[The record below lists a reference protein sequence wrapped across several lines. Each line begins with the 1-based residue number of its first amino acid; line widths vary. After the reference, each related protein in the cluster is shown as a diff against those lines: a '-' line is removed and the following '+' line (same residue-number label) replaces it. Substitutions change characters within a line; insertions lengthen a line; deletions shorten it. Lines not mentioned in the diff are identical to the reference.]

1 MTRARPSV
9 KQLVLAGFGLAAV
22 AAVAVAE
29 LAEANEANEA
39 LRHLSP
45 LRAHPW

>member
-29 LAEANEANEA
+29 LAEANEA

>member
-1 MTRARPSV
+1 MTRARPFV
-9 KQLVLAGFGLAAV
+9 KHLVIAGFGLAAV
-22 AAVAVAE
+22 AAVAVAV
-29 LAEANEANEA
+29 AEANEA

>member
-1 MTRARPSV
+1 MTRARPFV
-9 KQLVLAGFGLAAV
+9 KHLVIAGFGLAAV